1 MPQTSQVPS
10 WTFFKCFIR
19 IHLLII
25 SFSQWSQSFRTYH
38 ISVPEKK
45 WNKSSIVS
53 SIINLNSPVCIKSL
67 IRKRNIIQLEIVTK
81 LLNLSQ
87 WTVIL
92 LNPASNLFQVTPIL
106 GQKSFLKILPN
117 VCVFLANFRQ
127 PFPTSCFQDF
137 SFWPTNESECIQ
149 QVSKLQVWNEL
160 IWIKY
165 KWIICI
171 YKFKLCLF
179 LSYAYFGPI
188 IIFLI

>member
-92 LNPASNLFQVTPIL
+92 LNPVSNLFQVTPIL
-106 GQKSFLKILPN
+106 GLKSFLKNLPN
-117 VCVFLANFRQ
+117 VCLSFLGNF
-127 PFPTSCFQDF
+127 PPTPSNLLLSGLSF
-137 SFWPTNESECIQ
+137 ST
-149 QVSKLQVWNEL
+149 
-160 IWIKY
+160 Y
-165 KWIICI
+165 KWKLVNVSNKCPNS
-171 YKFKLCLF
+171 KFETNWYGLNISELSVYIN
-179 LSYAYFGPI
+179 LSYAYF
-188 IIFLI
+188 